1 MRALTLVT
9 MCPGPHPT
17 PYRPRTYDHRVTRY
31 ARQERRELADLLSAS
46 GPDAPTL
53 CTGWTTRD
61 LAAHLVVR
69 ERRPD
74 ASAGQMIPPL
84 AGHGEHVRM
93 QLAAQP
99 YEEVVRQVRT
109 PPWWSPVSNRLTD
122 EMFNGLEFF
131 IHHEDVRRGRPG
143 WKPRELSPSYEEAL
157 RKRVR
162 STARLSARKFPAT
175 IVVHSPGL
183 ATFEVG
189 AGGERV
195 EVSGAPGE
203 LLIFFTGRQRVA
215 DVEVSGPDGLAERLK
230 GARLG
235 L

>member
-1 MRALTLVT
+1 MSTLAVMT
-9 MCPGPHPT
+9 E
-17 PYRPRTYDHRVTRY
+17 RF
-31 ARQERRELADLLSAS
+31 ARDERLALADSLLAA
-46 GPDAPTL
+46 GPDAPTV
-53 CTGWTTRD
+53 CEGWLTRD
-61 LAAHLVVR
+61 LAAHIVVR

-74 ASAGQMIPPL
+74 ASIGILLKPL
-84 AGHGEHVRM
+84 QGHLQAVQGK
-93 QLAAQP
+93 LAAED
-99 YEEVVRQVRT
+99 YVELVGKVRFPQAL
-109 PPWWSPVSNRLTD
+109 SPVRIDAVDEAMNLT
-122 EMFNGLEFF
+122 EFF
-131 IHHEDVRRGRPG
+131 IHHEDVRRGTPG
-143 WKPRELSPSYEEAL
+143 WTPRQLSPAYEEAL

-162 STARLSARKFPAT
+162 STARLSARRFRGT

-203 LLIFFTGRQRVA
+203 LLLFFSGRQRVA
-215 DVEVSGPDGLAERLK
+215 NVDVSGAPELVERLK